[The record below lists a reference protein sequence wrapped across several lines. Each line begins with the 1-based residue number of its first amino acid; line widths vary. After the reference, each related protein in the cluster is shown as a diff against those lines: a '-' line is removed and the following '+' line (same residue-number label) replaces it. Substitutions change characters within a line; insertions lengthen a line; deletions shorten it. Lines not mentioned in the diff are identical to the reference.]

1 MGLNPDGSS
10 QPGSRPVQQVP
21 PLAPDEMVAAAGERA
36 ILEAFLELQRAVVVR
51 KVYGLT
57 REQAVRRLVP
67 SLTTLA
73 GLLRHLA
80 AVEQEWFGRI
90 LAGDPDRPGPPDEW
104 LPGPDEGI
112 ADLIA
117 GYRRACARSRQIATA
132 LSLDDAVPHPRLGTV
147 TLRWIYVHM
156 IEETARHAGQADILR
171 EQTDGATG
179 FDG

>member
-10 QPGSRPVQQVP
+10 HPGGRPVQPVP
-21 PLAPDEMVAAAGERA
+21 PLTPDEMVAAAGERA

-67 SLTTLA
+67 SMTTLA

-80 AVEQEWFGRI
+80 AVEREWFGRV
-90 LAGDPDRPGPPDEW
+90 LAGDQDTTGAPDDW
-104 LPGPDEGI
+104 LPGPDQGI
-112 ADLIA
+112 GELID
-117 GYRRACARSRQIATA
+117 GYRRACARSRQIAAA
-132 LSLDDAVPHPRLGTV
+132 LGLDDVVPHPRLGTV